1 MLHRKLGNTGI
12 AVSKIALGTMYFGS
26 ETPEEDA
33 FAILDAYVEAGGNLI
48 DTADVYVGGVSEQII
63 GRWFAARPRD
73 VISRVVLASKGRS
86 RGHQAVPD
94 PNGVGLSR
102 RHLHRALN
110 ASLGRLGIETI
121 DLYQLHASDMH
132 TPVEET
138 LSFLDEAVKAGKI
151 HYIGLSNFTGW
162 QLQLMISTA
171 KAMGV
176 QVPVTLQPQYSLLSR
191 EIEWEI
197 VPAALYNG
205 VGLLP
210 WSPLAGGFLAGKY
223 QRGGKAG
230 SGTRAGSEK
239 PLYQWV
245 SEEYAD
251 SDRNW
256 ATIDAVVRIAKEI
269 EATPAQVAL
278 SWIAD
283 RPGVIAPIVGART
296 VEHLR
301 NNLAAAELTLSD
313 ELSNELEKVSAPRPG
328 GYPYGAFGAWQRG
341 RSMQDGSTA
350 PPPPFTTGS
359 DRPTGRA

>member
-1 MLHRKLGNTGI
+1 MMHRKLGNTGT

-26 ETPEEDA
+26 ETPEQDA
-33 FAILDAYVEAGGNLI
+33 FAILDAFVEAGGNLI

-73 VISRVVLASKGRS
+73 ITDRVVLASKGRF
-86 RGHQAVPD
+86 GGGKDVNA
-94 PNGVGLSR
+94 VGLSR

-110 ASLGRLGIETI
+110 ASLGRLGVETI
-121 DLYQLHASDMH
+121 DLYQLHASDIH

-138 LSFLDEAVKAGKI
+138 LSFLNEAVKAGKI
-151 HYIGLSNFTGW
+151 HYLGLSNFTGW
-162 QLQLMISTA
+162 QLQLIVSTA

-197 VPAALYNG
+197 VPAALHNG
-205 VGLLP
+205 IGLLP
-210 WSPLAGGFLAGKY
+210 WSPLAGGFLSGKY
-223 QRGGKAG
+223 QRGVAAP

-239 PLYQWV
+239 PLYQWI
-245 SEEYAD
+245 SEEYAN

-256 ATIDAVVRIAKEI
+256 ATIDAVVRTAEEI
-269 EATPAQVAL
+269 GATPAQVAL

-301 NNLAAAELTLSD
+301 NNLAAADLTLD
-313 ELSNELEKVSAPRPG
+313 EGTTAALEEVSAPQSG
-328 GYPYGAFGAWQRG
+328 GYPYGAFGAGQRG
-341 RSMQDGSTA
+341 RSLQDGKAAPTPPYTA
-350 PPPPFTTGS
+350 GS
-359 DRPTGRA
+359 KHPTGRA

>member
-12 AVSKIALGTMYFGS
+12 AVGKIALGTMYFGS

-33 FAILDAYVEAGGNLI
+33 FAILDAFVEADGNLI
-48 DTADVYVGGVSEQII
+48 DTADVYVGGASEQII

-73 VISRVVLASKGRS
+73 ITDRVVLATKGRVA
-86 RGHQAVPD
+86 RGPD
-94 PNGVGLSR
+94 VNAVGLSR
-102 RHLHRALN
+102 RHLHRALD
-110 ASLGRLGIETI
+110 ASLGRLGLETI

-162 QLQLMISTA
+162 QLQLIISTA
-171 KAMGV
+171 KAMGL

-197 VPAALYNG
+197 IPAALYNG
-205 VGLLP
+205 IGLLP
-210 WSPLAGGFLAGKY
+210 WSPLAGGFLTGKY
-223 QRGGKAG
+223 QRGAAAA
-230 SGTRAGSEK
+230 SDTRAGSAK
-239 PLYQWV
+239 PIYQWI
-245 SEEYAD
+245 SEEYAE

-256 ATIDAVVRIAKEI
+256 ATIDAVVRIAGEI
-269 EATPAQVAL
+269 GSTPAQVAL

-301 NNLAAAELTLSD
+301 SNLLAAELTLD
-313 ELSNELEKVSAPRPG
+313 EAATTALEKVSAPEPG
-328 GYPYGAFGAWQRG
+328 GYPYGAFGEGQRG
-341 RSMQDGSTA
+341 RSLQDGKPAAT
-350 PPPPFTTGS
+350 PPYTVGS
-359 DRPTGRA
+359 KNPTGRA